1 MKESKLPT
9 YYTREKFNK
18 ICVFIWASQV
28 TLVVKNPLDN
38 EGNVRDMGQILGSGR
53 SPGEENGTHSRI
65 LAWRNPWTKETDVL
79 HSAGLQRFGKN

>member
-38 EGNVRDMGQILGSGR
+38 EGNVRDMG
-53 SPGEENGTHSRI
+53 
-65 LAWRNPWTKETDVL
+65 
-79 HSAGLQRFGKN
+79 